1 MPTTEVKVNVN
12 GNNKL
17 IKSILVFFK
26 SSGNVYS
33 TNIANTSI
41 FNMFINGTSYSIRTK
56 AIENKPNINVL
67 SVYSGSISNQQQQ
80 ETETK
85 KTVNLYINSK
95 LAPLNNAEYTINT
108 WNALIIEFINPK
120 TTTGSG
126 GFFTLNAYPSATA
139 LTTNI
144 SNFAFFSTSQEQTV
158 ESVVYNYWEDI
169 NNENW
174 YNYTTTAPTTWGGL
188 LSTTTSIKSNL
199 SAVDIWNNILG
210 RNVVTAIT
218 TNAQTTDDLL
228 PLQLGQYQYKT
239 YIDIAKKTIV
249 QSPV

>member
-1 MPTTEVKVNVN
+1 MPTTEVKLNVN

-26 SSGNVYS
+26 SSGNVYPVVS
-33 TNIANTSI
+33 TTPI
-41 FNMFINGTSYSIRTK
+41 FTMSINGRSYSIRTK
-56 AIENKPNINVL
+56 AVENKPNINVL
-67 SVYSGSISNQQQQ
+67 SVFSGPLSSSIQQ

-108 WNALIIEFINPK
+108 WNALIIEFINPT
-120 TTTGSG
+120 TTTGSN
-126 GFFTLNAYPSATA
+126 GFFTLNGYASATT

-158 ESVVYNYWEDI
+158 ESIVYNYWEDV

-188 LSTTTSIKSNL
+188 LSITTSIKSNL

-210 RNVVTAIT
+210 RNIVTAIT

>member
-1 MPTTEVKVNVN
+1 MPTTEVKLNVN

-26 SSGNVYS
+26 SSGNVYPDIS
-33 TNIANTSI
+33 NTTIFTMSI
-41 FNMFINGTSYSIRTK
+41 GGRSYSIRTK
-56 AIENKPNINVL
+56 AVQDKPSINVL
-67 SVYSGSISNQQQQ
+67 SVFSGPLSSSVQQ
-80 ETETK
+80 ETEIK

-95 LAPLNNAEYTINT
+95 LAPLNNAEYTVNT
-108 WNALIIEFINPK
+108 WNALIIEFIKPT
-120 TTTGSG
+120 TTTGSN
-126 GFFTLNAYPSATA
+126 GFFTLNGYASAT

-158 ESVVYNYWEDI
+158 ESIVYNYWEDV

-188 LSTTTSIKSNL
+188 LSITTSIKSNL

-210 RNVVTAIT
+210 RNIVTAIT